1 MKLFYQIIIVH
12 ILFNL
17 YVFWRGWKLLPDKK
31 AYKYSFIGVFL
42 IELLLFFIGFIGGNN
57 LPHTL
62 LRTIFFI
69 GFSWAVFIF
78 YMVIFL
84 ALQDVGRLF
93 YKKVLKKPEIKNSL
107 KLKRYYYSF
116 SVLLTLL
123 LMVWGHYTYLHP
135 SVVESDIVIHKDT
148 PELKQLRIVVASDL
162 HIGIVSDKPIVRK
175 YVDLIM
181 QQNPDIIFLP
191 GDIIDYDLYPLIT
204 QQIDEDLK
212 MLQAPYGVYAC
223 TGNHEYYADG
233 GDKIQ
238 WLIDNTYI
246 IMLRDSVAQI
256 ANSLY
261 IAGRED
267 PRRPEKPLPLQDIL
281 KGVNRN
287 LPVFVLNHRPD
298 NLNEEVDNNVD
309 IAFFGHTHAGQ
320 VFPMNCLLKILFE
333 LPYGYMQKKDTHLFV
348 SSGLGVGGPEYRIG
362 TRSEILI
369 VNVTFSSDD

>member
-17 YVFWRGWKLLPDKK
+17 YVFWRGWKILPDKK
-31 AYKYSFIGVFL
+31 LYKYSFAGIFL
-42 IELLLFFIGFIGGNN
+42 IEFLLFLLGFIGGNN
-57 LPHTL
+57 LPPAL

-84 ALQDVGRLF
+84 VLQDVGKFF
-93 YKKVLKKPEIKNSL
+93 YLKITKKPKIENGL
-107 KLKRYYYSF
+107 KLRRYYYSF
-116 SVLLTLL
+116 SVLLTFL
-123 LMVWGHYTYLHP
+123 LMIWGHYTYLHP
-135 SVVESDIVIHKDT
+135 SVVERDIVIYKNT
-148 PELKQLRIVVASDL
+148 PELNQLRIVVASDL
-162 HIGIVSDKPIVRK
+162 HIGIVSDKPVVQR

-191 GDIIDYDLYPLIT
+191 GDIIDYDVKPLIA
-204 QQIDEDLK
+204 QHIDEDLK

-233 GDKIQ
+233 GDKIR
-238 WLIDNTYI
+238 WLKDNTHI
-246 IMLRDSVAQI
+246 IMLQDSVAQI

-261 IAGRED
+261 VVGRED
-267 PRRPEKPLPLQDIL
+267 PRSPEKTMPLKDIL
-281 KGVNRN
+281 EGIDRD

-298 NLNEEVDNNVD
+298 DLNEEVDNNVD
-309 IAFFGHTHAGQ
+309 MAFYGHTHAGQ
-320 VFPMNCLLKILFE
+320 VFPLNCFLKILFE
-333 LPYGYMQKKDTHLFV
+333 LPYGYMQKQDTHLFV

-362 TRSEILI
+362 TRSEIL
-369 VNVTFSSDD
+369 VVDVKFSSNY